1 VKISQNDLGQK
12 LKAWPSDLN
21 LSSQIGF
28 FYNFLVK
35 MVSRVLMGIQMEVK
49 SKHV

>member
-28 FYNFLVK
+28 FLQFSCEDGFKGAYGNSDGGKV
-35 MVSRVLMGIQMEVK
+35 
-49 SKHV
+49 